1 MPTWWSKKPNNKN
14 TKTQQQQQ
22 QHQTNGNSNT
32 TLNFNKSP
40 INKVK
45 KNAEKP
51 KSFDEVTGAAFLS
64 RNSPRVSKDFT
75 SYGGAVVDVD
85 GGDKIGLP
93 LPRPCVSSSFS
104 NEQGLVFGSGSFS
117 AGSSV
122 SSSGSIDDHSISQ
135 INASRQVDMKFNVRP
150 KSPGPVSRG
159 PTSPTSPLHSRLNA
173 LSLDSPTSR
182 QEDGRSQCHP
192 LPLPPGSPTSPS
204 SLSNTRANGQLEN
217 NTSNRGKWKKGKLL
231 GRGTFGHV
239 YQGFHSKKPN
249 NKNTK
254 TQQQQQQHQTNGN
267 SNTTLNFNKSP
278 INKVKKNAEKPK
290 SFDEVT
296 GAAFLSRNSPRVS
309 KDFTSYGGAVVDV
322 DGGDKIGLPLPRP
335 CVSSSFSNEQGLVFG
350 SGSFSA
356 GSSVSS
362 SGSIDDHSISQINA
376 SRRQVDMKFNVRPKS
391 PGPVSRGPTSP
402 TSPLHSRLNA
412 LSLDSPTSRQED
424 GRSQCHPLPLPPGS
438 PTSPSSLSNTR
449 ANGQLENNTSNRGK
463 WKKGKLLGRGT
474 FGHVYQGFHS
484 ETGQMCAIKEVRL
497 VCDDQSSKECLK
509 QLNQEINLLSQL
521 SHPNIVQYY
530 GSDLGEEALSVY
542 LEFVSGGS
550 IHKLLQEYGPFGEPV
565 IQNYTRQIVSGL
577 SYLHGRNTLHRDIKG
592 ANILVD
598 PNGEIKLADFGMAK
612 HVVMNTN
619 GYSLP
624 VDIWSL
630 GCTIL
635 EMAMGKPPW
644 NQYEGVAAF
653 IDMYLTCLQGE
664 EALSVYLEF
673 VSGGSIHKLLQEYGP
688 FGEPVIQNYTRQIV
702 SGLSYLHGRNTLH
715 RDIKGANILVDPNGE
730 IKLADFGMAKHINS
744 SASMLSFK
752 GSPYWMAPEVV
763 MNTNG
768 YSLPVDI
775 WSLGCTILEM
785 AMGKPPW
792 NQYEGVAAIFKIG
805 NSKDMPEIPEH
816 LSNDAKNFIKLCL
829 QRDPLARPTAQMLLD
844 HPFIRDQSAT
854 KSVNVRITRDA
865 FPYMLDGSRTPP
877 VLEHNSNS
885 NRTNNTLI
893 NGDYATKQVVASSRA
908 VKSTRD
914 STRMIT
920 SLPVS
925 PCSSPL
931 RQYGPAH
938 KSCFF
943 SPHHPSYTMMG
954 QNNLNSYPL
963 RSNAAFTL
971 EPWQEKSLYRAHT
984 PPGGS
989 PRTRLI

>member
-1 MPTWWSKKPNNKN
+1 MPTWW
-14 TKTQQQQQ
+14 
-22 QHQTNGNSNT
+22 
-32 TLNFNKSP
+32 
-40 INKVK
+40 
-45 KNAEKP
+45 
-51 KSFDEVTGAAFLS
+51 
-64 RNSPRVSKDFT
+64 
-75 SYGGAVVDVD
+75 
-85 GGDKIGLP
+85 
-93 LPRPCVSSSFS
+93 
-104 NEQGLVFGSGSFS
+104 
-117 AGSSV
+117 
-122 SSSGSIDDHSISQ
+122 
-135 INASRQVDMKFNVRP
+135 
-150 KSPGPVSRG
+150 
-159 PTSPTSPLHSRLNA
+159 
-173 LSLDSPTSR
+173 
-182 QEDGRSQCHP
+182 
-192 LPLPPGSPTSPS
+192 
-204 SLSNTRANGQLEN
+204 
-217 NTSNRGKWKKGKLL
+217 
-231 GRGTFGHV
+231 
-239 YQGFHSKKPN
+239 SKKPN

-612 HVVMNTN
+612 H
-619 GYSLP
+619 
-624 VDIWSL
+624 
-630 GCTIL
+630 
-635 EMAMGKPPW
+635 
-644 NQYEGVAAF
+644 
-653 IDMYLTCLQGE
+653 
-664 EALSVYLEF
+664 
-673 VSGGSIHKLLQEYGP
+673 
-688 FGEPVIQNYTRQIV
+688 
-702 SGLSYLHGRNTLH
+702 
-715 RDIKGANILVDPNGE
+715 
-730 IKLADFGMAKHINS
+730 INS